1 MVRAT
6 LFSDV
11 DFGLSSCCLRA
22 ANEAVD
28 GDTTRWAQA
37 QALAC
42 MVQAA
47 KEIMRVANE
56 QRNAALLLSNGTTT
70 AAAVPM
76 SLCSPI
82 YYSVRVISAYSLLA
96 FLTIDGG
103 STAALSQ
110 EQAAAQG
117 QMPVGFGGIS
127 RSNVMPTP
135 GEAKSKLAE
144 TAVALTNLARM
155 WPVAGQLA
163 VESAALWEVASR
175 CHF

>member
-1 MVRAT
+1 MIRAS

-22 ANEAVD
+22 TNEAVD
-28 GDTTRWAQA
+28 GDTTRRAQA

-47 KEIMRVANE
+47 NEIMRVANE
-56 QRNAALLLSNGTTT
+56 QRNAALLLSKGTTM
-70 AAAVPM
+70 AAAVTM
-76 SLCSPI
+76 NLCSPI
-82 YYSVRVISAYSLLA
+82 YYSVRVIGGYSLLA

-110 EQAAAQG
+110 QQAAAQG
-117 QMPVGFGGIS
+117 QMPVGFEGTAGF
-127 RSNVMPTP
+127 NLMPMP

-144 TAVALTNLARM
+144 TAVTLTILARM

-163 VESAALWEVASR
+163 VESAALWEIASR